1 MYDFTTYHT
10 RMSHKQHFTNISHK
24 DVTQASFHKHITQ
37 DVPQAT
43 FHKQDCTQA
52 KISHT
57 LTHNASTLLFAVGL
71 MHGNTLPM
79 RSTLVG
85 RIPRFGRVSGYMRD
99 VLHWLPYPQ
108 RIVYRISALVRRCI
122 EGLAPSY
129 LRELCCS
136 TVTIQR
142 RIALRSS
149 AQAELLVPRTRT
161 VI

>member
-79 RSTLVG
+79 RSTLH
-85 RIPRFGRVSGYMRD
+85 YWQL
-99 VLHWLPYPQ
+99 VLCNCILQSCPQ
-108 RIVYRISALVRRCI
+108 PNGSRY
-122 EGLAPSY
+122 
-129 LRELCCS
+129 
-136 TVTIQR
+136 
-142 RIALRSS
+142 
-149 AQAELLVPRTRT
+149 
-161 VI
+161 